1 MIALTPGMTA
11 VADIVTGRRSYLS
24 YLTSP
29 VAEAGG
35 AALKER

>member
-1 MIALTPGMTA
+1 VVALVPGMMAT
-11 VADIVTGRRSYLS
+11 ADIVTGRRSYLS

-35 AALKER
+35 SALRER